1 MWHEPAGGPPRPW
14 NDWTEELESRYR
26 VIAMDQRNAGQS
38 RGTIAPDHG
47 WHTYAADH
55 LALMEHLGFE
65 RFHTLGGCIGSSYC
79 LKLCE
84 IAPERITAAVL
95 QNPIGL
101 HPEFPSYFPESHA
114 AWTTEQLAAR
124 SDLDRAAVE
133 SFGRNMWG
141 RDFVFS
147 VTREFAR
154 RCPVPCLV
162 LPGDDT
168 PHPAV
173 IGAELA
179 DLLPK
184 AEQMSPWKG
193 PALLDEQCERVI
205 NFLEKHTP

>member
-1 MWHEPAGGPPRPW
+1 M
-14 NDWTEELESRYR
+14 
-26 VIAMDQRNAGQS
+26 
-38 RGTIAPDHG
+38 
-47 WHTYAADH
+47 
-55 LALMEHLGFE
+55 
-65 RFHTLGGCIGSSYC
+65 
-79 LKLCE
+79 
-84 IAPERITAAVL
+84 

-154 RCPVPCLV
+154 RCAVPCLV